1 MPVKRRESLTN
12 ISRHSRSHSGNTE
25 LNWSTIQ
32 IKHKCGFGGMSQDSS
47 TLSLVP
53 GKRVRPRHEIFD
65 LQGTCCPTSYPPQST
80 SLEHTELVA
89 TMPKR
94 LTICRQPILR
104 PNMRMRRDS
113 PCCEGEKH
121 FNADKNAK
129 RFFFSGNTTTCR
141 SATANGVPPWAEVS
155 NIKHY
160 LAIPLKFCS
169 IVDNSEFVS
178 RLDYPAGFLLRL
190 FQLGSFLLP
199 LSIQMI
205 CLNDHQKLGMTAA
218 FKAVSVAEGFD
229 EALVSEVHIYKSGQR
244 LCKRISRGEDVNANE
259 RRKREVGASLTA
271 DLTFDHEGSK
281 ARTDNYLPAFCR
293 TRTESFSRSLMLLC
307 VFGSPSYLS
316 ANVARTNFFYES
328 GSKKR
333 HFLGARKSLVP

>member
-1 MPVKRRESLTN
+1 
-12 ISRHSRSHSGNTE
+12 
-25 LNWSTIQ
+25 
-32 IKHKCGFGGMSQDSS
+32 MSQDSS

-89 TMPKR
+89 ITPKR
-94 LTICRQPILR
+94 LTICGQPILR
-104 PNMRMRRDS
+104 PNMRMRRDP
-113 PCCEGEKH
+113 PCCEGKKH

-129 RFFFSGNTTTCR
+129 RFFFFRKYNHVSISYCAWSSSLSGSFQYSTLSGYSIEVLFHRRQFRVCFLAR
-141 SATANGVPPWAEVS
+141 LSSWLSIAIVPAR
-155 NIKHY
+155 
-160 LAIPLKFCS
+160 F
-169 IVDNSEFVS
+169 
-178 RLDYPAGFLLRL
+178 
-190 FQLGSFLLP
+190 FLLP
-199 LSIQMI
+199 LSIQRI

-218 FKAVSVAEGFD
+218 LKAVSMAEQFD

-281 ARTDNYLPAFCR
+281 ARTDNYLPAFYR
-293 TRTESFSRSLMLLC
+293 TRPESFIRSLMLLC
-307 VFGSPSYLS
+307 VFGSPSDLS
-316 ANVARTNFFYES
+316 ANGTRANFFLWI
-328 GSKKR
+328 R
-333 HFLGARKSLVP
+333 Q

>member
-1 MPVKRRESLTN
+1 
-12 ISRHSRSHSGNTE
+12 
-25 LNWSTIQ
+25 
-32 IKHKCGFGGMSQDSS
+32 
-47 TLSLVP
+47 
-53 GKRVRPRHEIFD
+53 
-65 LQGTCCPTSYPPQST
+65 
-80 SLEHTELVA
+80 
-89 TMPKR
+89 MPKR

-113 PCCEGEKH
+113 PCCEGKKH

-129 RFFFSGNTTTCR
+129 SFYFSGNTTTCR
-141 SATANGVPPWAEVS
+141 SATALGVPPCAKVS
-155 NIKHY
+155 NIQHY

-190 FQLGSFLLP
+190 FQLGFFLLP
-199 LSIQMI
+199 LSIQRI

-218 FKAVSVAEGFD
+218 LKAVSVAEGFG

-271 DLTFDHEGSK
+271 DLTFDHDGSK

-293 TRTESFSRSLMLLC
+293 TRPESFSRSLMLLC
-307 VFGSPSYLS
+307 VFGSPSDLS
-316 ANVARTNFFYES
+316 ANVARANLFFYES

-333 HFLGARKSLVP
+333 HFLGARNSLVP